1 MQVHSLEIDDFEDS
15 NFRLISIHT
24 SLLDYKLAYLL
35 NKDLNTCFKRVSDA
49 LVVEDKTQNATFSVY
64 NYEDEGHFINWYL
77 IENKYHGISSV
88 PIKNGLFG
96 TINETVNRT
105 SYLIPEK
112 KKTDFLIK
120 IEGDFDPYL
129 VHKTIQ
135 SINKMEQVMT
145 SYEIDI
151 TTLKSKDFLII

>member
-15 NFRLISIHT
+15 NFTLISIYT
-24 SLLDYKLAYLL
+24 SLSDYKLAYLL
-35 NKDLNTCFKRVSDA
+35 NRDLNISFKKSKDS
-49 LVVEDKTQNATFSVY
+49 LVVEDSAQKASFSVY
-64 NYEDEGHFINWYL
+64 NYVDESKDMDWYL
-77 IENKYHGISSV
+77 IENKYHGVSNI
-88 PIKNGLFG
+88 PIENGLFG

-112 KKTDFLIK
+112 KKTDFLVK
-120 IEGDFDPYL
+120 IEGDYDVYL
-129 VHKTIQ
+129 VHEAIQ
-135 SINKMEQVMT
+135 KINKMEQVMT

>member
-1 MQVHSLEIDDFEDS
+1 MQIHALEIDDFEDS
-15 NFRLISIHT
+15 NFRLLSIHT
-24 SLLDYKLAYLL
+24 SLSDYKLAYLL
-35 NKDLNTCFKRVSDA
+35 NRDLQTSFKRSKES
-49 LVVEDKTQNATFSVY
+49 LVVKDSTQKATFSVY
-64 NYEDEGHFINWYL
+64 NYEDEAQLINWYL
-77 IENKYHGISSV
+77 IENKYHGISNT
-88 PIKNGLFG
+88 PIENGLFG

-112 KKTDFLIK
+112 KKTDFLVK
-120 IEGDFDPYL
+120 IEGDLEPYM
-129 VHKTIQ
+129 VHETIQ

>member
-1 MQVHSLEIDDFEDS
+1 MQVHSLEIDDFEYFD
-15 NFRLISIHT
+15 FKLISIHT

-35 NKDLNTCFKRVSDA
+35 NKELSTSFKR
-49 LVVEDKTQNATFSVY
+49 LEDVLILEDSEQKAEFSVY
-64 NYEDEGHFINWYL
+64 DYEDEARFVHWYL
-77 IENKYHGISSV
+77 IENKHHGASNI
-88 PIKNGLFG
+88 PIENGLFG

-112 KKTDFLIK
+112 KKTDFLVK
-120 IEGDFDPYL
+120 ISGDVDSYL
-129 VHKTIQ
+129 VQQTLK

-151 TTLKSKDFLII
+151 TTLKSKDYLII

>member
-15 NFRLISIHT
+15 NFTLISIHT

-35 NKDLNTCFKRVSDA
+35 NKNLNICFKRLRES
-49 LVVEDKTQNATFSVY
+49 LVVEDKTQKATFSVY
-64 NYEDEGHFINWYL
+64 NYEDDAQFVNWYL
-77 IENKYHGISSV
+77 IENKYHGVSNT

-120 IEGDFDPYL
+120 IEGDFPPYL

-135 SINKMEQVMT
+135 EINKMEQILT
-145 SYEIDI
+145 SYKIDI

>member
-15 NFRLISIHT
+15 NFTLISIHT
-24 SLLDYKLAYLL
+24 SLSDYKLAYLL
-35 NKDLNTCFKRVSDA
+35 NKDLNLCFKRSSDS
-49 LVVEDKTQNATFSVY
+49 LVVEDNTQEAEFSVY
-64 NYEDEGHFINWYL
+64 SYKDESQFVNWYL
-77 IENKYHGISSV
+77 IENTYHGVSNT
-88 PIKNGLFG
+88 PIENGLFG
-96 TINETVNRT
+96 AINETVNRT

-112 KKTDFLIK
+112 KKTDFLFK

-135 SINKMEQVMT
+135 NINKMEQVMT

>member
-15 NFRLISIHT
+15 NFTLISIYT
-24 SLLDYKLAYLL
+24 SLSDYKLAYLL
-35 NKDLNTCFKRVSDA
+35 NRDLNISFKKSKDS
-49 LVVEDKTQNATFSVY
+49 LVVEDGLQKACFSVY
-64 NYEDEGHFINWYL
+64 NYVDESKDMDWYL
-77 IENKYHGISSV
+77 IENKYHGVSNV
-88 PIKNGLFG
+88 PIENGLFG

-112 KKTDFLIK
+112 KKTDFLVK
-120 IEGDFDPYL
+120 IEGDYDVYL
-129 VHKTIQ
+129 IHEAIQ
-135 SINKMEQVMT
+135 KINKMEQVMT